1 MQDEKNSA
9 NEGKT
14 SVIVDVDPNVVE
26 QVEKTG
32 REMVCCNILCFFFS

>member
-14 SVIVDVDPNVVE
+14 SVIVDVDLNVAG
-26 QVEKTG
+26 QVEKKKQ
-32 REMVCCNILCFFFS
+32 VCCYILRFFLP

>member
-14 SVIVDVDPNVVE
+14 FVTVDVNLNVAGP
-26 QVEKTG
+26 VEKKQ
-32 REMVCCNILCFFFS
+32 VCCYILRFFLP